1 MRIVAIGGG
10 EIGRLETLELDAEV
24 VRLTGKRRPRVVFL
38 PTATADDPGYVAIV
52 EQHYGQRLGCEVS
65 PYCSTTTER
74 PLATSNVRFGQR
86 TSSTWVAGTRCG

>member
-38 PTATADDPGYVAIV
+38 PTATADDPGYVAV
-52 EQHYGQRLGCEVS
+52 V
-65 PYCSTTTER
+65 
-74 PLATSNVRFGQR
+74 
-86 TSSTWVAGTRCG
+86 